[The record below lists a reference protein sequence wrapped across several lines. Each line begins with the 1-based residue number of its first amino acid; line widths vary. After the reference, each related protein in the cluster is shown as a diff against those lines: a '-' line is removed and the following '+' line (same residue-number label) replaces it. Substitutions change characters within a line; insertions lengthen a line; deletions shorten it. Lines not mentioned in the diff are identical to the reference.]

1 MFKRSTQILS
11 AALVLVVFSAITFTY
26 AQPSSGTNDSES
38 IMSLTGLRFSK
49 IFSLYGTP
57 TDIYALRGDSSDDD
71 GVMLDYDG
79 FTFKVRN
86 KIIEMALF
94 WKDYTGAV
102 KGFHIGDSK
111 SKVIDKM
118 GKTDNIHELSD
129 GRTTY
134 YWELS
139 DYYFGVIFGKND
151 EAVTFKTESK

>member
-139 DYYFGVIFGKND
+139 DYYFGVI
-151 EAVTFKTESK
+151 